1 MQLKNYQRHSLETL
15 REFLELSRL
24 QDAQSAY
31 NTIQYKRHN
40 SNNYKPYQPLDRLNN
55 VPYTCL
61 RIPTGGGKTLLS
73 AHTISIASQSFLERQ
88 NPVTLWLVPT
98 NTIKLQTLETLQN
111 PKHPNYHV
119 LEEVF
124 DGRFK
129 VFDIANFRQI
139 RPQDIS
145 DSACIII
152 STFASLR
159 VDKTEGRKAYDHDE
173 NLEPHFSVIPSNASG
188 MEKHDN
194 GAIKFSFVNLL
205 NWQKPLVIVDE
216 AHNAKT
222 PLSNE
227 VLKRVNASCV
237 IEYTATPARNSNV
250 ITSVSAAELKAEEMI
265 KLPIILSDPSS
276 WEQAIVNS
284 IQTRRKLEDIA
295 KKYKDYIRPIV
306 LFQAQNKDQ
315 EITEEILKNYLIEN
329 EGIPPEQIAIATG
342 DKKELDNIDLLDPS
356 CPIRYVITV
365 QALKE
370 GWDCPFAYVLCSV
383 ANTKSEG
390 SVEQLLGRV
399 LRMPY
404 AERRAE
410 NDLNKAYAYV
420 SSNSWTHAVSKLHDK
435 LVNMGFEEQEVEDFI
450 YTQPS
455 FPVSNGSK
463 KPFTVNIRN
472 KPELSTLSPSVLN
485 CLEIIEHAEDNY
497 EIRAEDGID
506 NHLAKTLINS
516 TKDQQDKAEVEL
528 KAKLY
533 LKSYSPSLSP
543 SENGDTFIIPQLCL
557 NIEGIIELAE
567 PDLYLD
573 KNGWNLLDYSTVLTQ
588 EEFTIN
594 EQTKQYALDI
604 AGKKL
609 VVKFLDHPEQLSLK
623 SITTE
628 WTDIDLCRWLDRK
641 LKAYDIKQEILLEFL
656 RLSIQNLL
664 KRGDL
669 DLAQLLRGKY
679 VLEKVL
685 RDKINSYRQ
694 KASNKGYQSCMF
706 SHEAIAAVDSTNF
719 SFAFDPNHYP
729 VNSWYQGKLS
739 FSKHYYSRI
748 ASMNNEEA
756 ECAFLLDHNPNIKY
770 WVRNLERN
778 PQHAFW
784 LPTATD
790 KFYPDFVA
798 QLHNGKILVVEY
810 KGQHLDGSDAKEK
823 EMIGKVW
830 AEKSDNIFLMA
841 RAKDQLGN
849 SLESQI
855 NNCLSTNKIF

>member
-1 MQLKNYQRHSLETL
+1 MQLKNYQKQCLGTL
-15 REFLELSRL
+15 SKFLELSRL
-24 QDAQSAY
+24 HDVQSAY
-31 NTIQYKRHN
+31 NKIQHKRYN
-40 SNNYKPYQPLDRLNN
+40 SNNYKPYQPLDQLDN
-55 VPYTCL
+55 VPYICL

-73 AHTISIASQSFLERQ
+73 AHTINIARQSFLERQ
-88 NPVTLWLVPT
+88 NPITLWLVPT

-119 LEEVF
+119 LEEAF

-139 RPQDIS
+139 RHQDIS
-145 DSACIII
+145 DSACVII

-159 VDKTEGRKAYDHDE
+159 VDKTDGRKAYDHDE
-173 NLEPHFSVIPSNASG
+173 NLEPHFSVIPSDASG

-194 GAIKFSFVNLL
+194 GAIKFSFANLL

-237 IEYTATPARNSNV
+237 IEYTATPAKNSNV
-250 ITSVSAAELKAEEMI
+250 IISVSAAELKAEEMI
-265 KLPIILSDPSS
+265 KLPIILSDRSS

-284 IQTRRKLEDIA
+284 IQTRQKLEDIA
-295 KKYKDYIRPIV
+295 KKDKDYIRPIV

-315 EITEEILKNYLIEN
+315 ETTEKVLKDYLIEN
-329 EGIPPEQIAIATG
+329 EGIPVEQIAVATG

-370 GWDCPFAYVLCSV
+370 GWDCPFAYVLCSI

-404 AERRAE
+404 AEKRIE

-420 SSNSWTHAVSKLHDK
+420 SSNSWTHAVSKMHDK

-455 FPVSNGSK
+455 FPVSSGIK
-463 KPFTVNIRN
+463 EPFTVSIKN
-472 KPELSTLSPSVLN
+472 KPDLSTLDPLMLSCIS
-485 CLEIIEHAEDNY
+485 ITEHSEDNY
-497 EIRAEDGID
+497 EIRAKNGID
-506 NHLAKTLINS
+506 TNFAKTFINS
-516 TKDQQDKAEVEL
+516 IKDKKDKVEVEL

-533 LKSYSPSLSP
+533 LKSYLSNSSP
-543 SENGDTFIIPQLCL
+543 SEKGDVFIIPQLCL
-557 NIEGIIELAE
+557 NIDGIIELAE

-573 KNGWNLLDYSTVLTQ
+573 KNGWNLFDCSAVLTQ
-588 EEFTIN
+588 DEFTIN
-594 EQTKQYALDI
+594 EQAKQYALDI

-609 VVKFLDHPEQLSLK
+609 VVKFLDHPEQLSFEG
-623 SITTE
+623 ITTE

-641 LKAYDIKQEILLEFL
+641 LKAYDIKQEVLLEFL

-664 KRGDL
+664 RRDNL

-685 RDKINSYRQ
+685 REKIKHYRQ
-694 KASNKGYQSCMF
+694 EASNKGYQSCMF
-706 SHEAIAAVDSTNF
+706 SAENIATIDPVNF
-719 SFAFDPNHYP
+719 SFSFDPSNYP
-729 VNSWYQGKLS
+729 ANSLYHGKLS
-739 FSKHYYSRI
+739 FGKHYYSRI

-778 PQHAFW
+778 PRHAFW

-798 QLHNGKILVVEY
+798 QLNSGKILVVE
-810 KGQHLDGSDAKEK
+810 QHLDGSDAKEK
-823 EMIGKVW
+823 
-830 AEKSDNIFLMA
+830 ALP
-841 RAKDQLGN
+841 Q
-849 SLESQI
+849 
-855 NNCLSTNKIF
+855 

>member
-1 MQLKNYQRHSLETL
+1 MQLKNYQKQCLETL
-15 REFLELSRL
+15 SEFLELSRL
-24 QDAQSAY
+24 HDTKSSY
-31 NTIQYKRHN
+31 NEIQRKRYN
-40 SNNYKPYQPLDRLNN
+40 SNNYKPYHPLGQLDN
-55 VPYTCL
+55 VPYICL

-73 AHTISIASQSFLERQ
+73 AHTVSIARQSFLERQ

-119 LEEVF
+119 LEEAF

-145 DSACIII
+145 DSACVII

-159 VDKTEGRKAYDHDE
+159 VDKTDGRKAYDHDE
-173 NLEPHFSVIPSNASG
+173 NLEPHFSVIPANATG

-194 GAIKFSFVNLL
+194 GAIKFSFANLL

-237 IEYTATPARNSNV
+237 IEYTATPAKNSNV
-250 ITSVSAAELKAEEMI
+250 IISVSASELKAEEMI

-295 KKYKDYIRPIV
+295 KKDKNYIRPIV

-315 EITEEILKNYLIEN
+315 EITEKVLKDYLIEN
-329 EGIPPEQIAIATG
+329 EGIPVEQIAIATG
-342 DKKELDNIDLLDPS
+342 GKKELDNIDLLDPN

-404 AERRAE
+404 AEKRTE

-420 SSNSWTHAVSKLHDK
+420 SSNSWTHAVSKMHDK

-455 FPVSNGSK
+455 FPVSSGIK
-463 KPFTVNIRN
+463 EPFTVSIKN
-472 KPELSTLSPSVLN
+472 KPDLSTLEPLMLS
-485 CLEIIEHAEDNY
+485 CLSITEHSENNY
-497 EIRAEDGID
+497 EIRAKNGID
-506 NHLAKTLINS
+506 SNFAKTFIS
-516 TKDQQDKAEVEL
+516 SIKDKKDKTEVEL

-533 LKSYSPSLSP
+533 LKSYLSNSSP
-543 SENGDTFIIPQLCL
+543 SEKGDVFIIPQLCL
-557 NIEGIIELAE
+557 NIDGIIELAE

-573 KNGWNLLDYSTVLTQ
+573 KNGWNLLDYSAVLTQ
-588 EEFTIN
+588 DEFTIN
-594 EQTKQYALDI
+594 EQAKQYALDI

-609 VVKFLDHPEQLSLK
+609 VVKFLDHPGQLSFEG
-623 SITTE
+623 ITTE
-628 WTDIDLCRWLDRK
+628 WTDIDLCKWLDRK
-641 LKAYDIKQEILLEFL
+641 LKAYDIKQEVLLEFL

-664 KRGDL
+664 RRDNL

-685 RDKINSYRQ
+685 REKIKHYRQ
-694 KASNKGYQSCMF
+694 QASNKGYQSCMF
-706 SHEAIAAVDSTNF
+706 SHESIATIDSKNF
-719 SFAFDPNHYP
+719 SFSFDPNNYP
-729 VNSWYQGKLS
+729 ANSLYHGKLS
-739 FSKHYYSRI
+739 FGKHYYSRI

-756 ECAFLLDHNPNIKY
+756 NCAFLLDQNPNIKY
-770 WVRNLERN
+770 WVRNLERS
-778 PQHAFW
+778 PRHAFW

-798 QLHNGKILVVEY
+798 QLNSGKILVIEY

-830 AEKSDNIFLMA
+830 EEKSGNIFLMA
-841 RAKDQLGN
+841 WAKDQMGN
-849 SLESQI
+849 NLERQI
-855 NNCLSTNKIF
+855 NNCLGTNK

>member
-1 MQLKNYQRHSLETL
+1 MQLKNYQKQCLEAL
-15 REFLELSRL
+15 SEFLELSRL
-24 QDAQSAY
+24 HDVQSAY
-31 NTIQYKRHN
+31 NEIQRKRYN
-40 SNNYKPYQPLDRLNN
+40 GNNYKPYQPLDQLDN
-55 VPYTCL
+55 VPYICL

-73 AHTISIASQSFLERQ
+73 AHTISIARQSFLERQ

-119 LEEVF
+119 LEEAF

-145 DSACIII
+145 DSACVII

-159 VDKTEGRKAYDHDE
+159 VDKTDGRKAYDHDE
-173 NLEPHFSVIPSNASG
+173 NLEPHFSVIPAYANG

-194 GAIKFSFVNLL
+194 GAIKFSFANLL

-237 IEYTATPARNSNV
+237 IEYTATPAKNSNV
-250 ITSVSAAELKAEEMI
+250 IISVSASELKAEEMI

-284 IQTRRKLEDIA
+284 IQTRQKLEDIA
-295 KKYKDYIRPIV
+295 KKDKNYIRPIV

-315 EITEEILKNYLIEN
+315 EITEKVLKDYLIEN
-329 EGIPPEQIAIATG
+329 EGIPVEQIAIATG
-342 DKKELDNIDLLDPS
+342 GKKELDNIDLLDPN

-404 AERRAE
+404 AEKRTE

-420 SSNSWTHAVSKLHDK
+420 SSNSWTHAVSKMHDK

-455 FPVSNGSK
+455 FPVSSGIK
-463 KPFTVNIRN
+463 EPFTVSIKN
-472 KPELSTLSPSVLN
+472 KPDLSTLEPLMLS
-485 CLEIIEHAEDNY
+485 CLSITEHSENNY
-497 EIRAEDGID
+497 EIRAKNGID
-506 NHLAKTLINS
+506 SNFAKTFIS
-516 TKDQQDKAEVEL
+516 SIKDKKDKAEVEL

-533 LKSYSPSLSP
+533 LKSYLPNSSP
-543 SENGDTFIIPQLCL
+543 SEKGDAFIIPQLCL
-557 NIEGIIELAE
+557 NIDGIIELAE

-573 KNGWNLLDYSTVLTQ
+573 KNGWNLLDYSAVLTQ
-588 EEFTIN
+588 DEFTIN
-594 EQTKQYALDI
+594 EQAKQYALDI

-609 VVKFLDHPEQLSLK
+609 VVKFLDHPEQLSFEG
-623 SITTE
+623 ITTE

-641 LKAYDIKQEILLEFL
+641 LKAYDIKQEVLLEFL

-664 KRGDL
+664 RRDNL

-685 RDKINSYRQ
+685 REKIKHYRQ
-694 KASNKGYQSCMF
+694 EASNKGYQSCMF
-706 SHEAIAAVDSTNF
+706 SHESIATIDSKNF
-719 SFAFDPNHYP
+719 SFSFDPSNYP
-729 VNSWYQGKLS
+729 ANSLYQGKLS
-739 FSKHYYSRI
+739 FGKHYYSRI

-756 ECAFLLDHNPNIKY
+756 NCAFLLDQNPHIKY
-770 WVRNLERN
+770 WVRNLERD
-778 PQHAFW
+778 PRHAFW

-798 QLHNGKILVVEY
+798 QLNSGKILVIEY

-830 AEKSDNIFLMA
+830 EEKSGNIFLMA
-841 RAKDQLGN
+841 WAKDQMGN
-849 SLESQI
+849 NLERQI
-855 NNCLSTNKIF
+855 NNCLGTNK